1 VFEVEDHISGV
12 SDVMRCLI
20 ESQRSLADQQQFFE
34 SFVYLGAIPFCVAA
48 QNAASAS
55 FYKPVAALALS
66 FFEIERAAFEMS
78 DTA

>member
-1 VFEVEDHISGV
+1 
-12 SDVMRCLI
+12 MRWLI

-34 SFVYLGAIPFCVAA
+34 SFVYPGAIPFCVAA